1 MSDYRE
7 TVRGILAMLACCLSF
22 ILNDTMV
29 KAATETLP
37 LGQVIFFRG
46 IVSTLVIAVVAWRM
60 GAFHGWRSHISRPLG
75 WRTFGEVGA
84 TLAYLTALM
93 HMPIANASA
102 IAQAAPLMITAAGA
116 LFLGEQVGW
125 RRWTAVVIGF
135 VGILIIVR
143 PGAEGFN
150 LYALL
155 ALFSVVLVVVRDL
168 STRAIPARTPT
179 IFITAFTSLAVM
191 LTGAGYAAMEDWGPI
206 GPQEAL
212 LLVGSG
218 VFLLGGYVFIII
230 AMRHGDVSMVA
241 PFRYS
246 FIPFA
251 IATGWL
257 VWGDVPDGPTILGIA
272 IVIGTGVYTFY
283 RERKRAQL
291 LAAETPPAVA

>member
-22 ILNDTMV
+22 IINDTLV
-29 KAATETLP
+29 KAAGETLP
-37 LGQVIFFRG
+37 LGQIIFIRG
-46 IVSTLVIAVVAWRM
+46 LISSLVIGVVAWHM
-60 GAFHGWRSHISRPLG
+60 GAFRNWTSHLSPALG
-75 WRTFGEVGA
+75 WRTLGEVGA

-93 HMPIANASA
+93 HMQIANASA

-116 LFLGEQVGW
+116 LFLGETVGW

-150 LYALL
+150 GWSLL
-155 ALFSVVLVVVRDL
+155 ALFSVVLVVLRDL

-179 IFITAFTSLAVM
+179 IFITAFTAIAVM
-191 LTGAGYAAMEDWGPI
+191 VTGGGLAATEEWGAVGLT
-206 GPQEAL
+206 EAL
-212 LLVGSG
+212 LLFGSG

-251 IATGWL
+251 ILLGWL
-257 VWGDVPDGPTILGIA
+257 VWGDVPDLLTIVGIV

-283 RERKRAQL
+283 RERKRAQM
-291 LAAETPPAVA
+291 LAAKSEPAVA